1 MTDFYSEIKRIVTS
15 TEVTKKYAKMTLF
28 LVVITF
34 AYNTFILP
42 INLVAGGA
50 GGLGVLF
57 NALFSIDPAFVIFAI
72 SFFMFLLAFLFLDAE
87 EVVATLFVAIVYP
100 LLLKAFE
107 GIDQIFLVDTSHT
120 LVLVVFGAILTGVGQ
135 GSILRLGLNF
145 GGLSVLSKVIYK
157 YTRVSVTFINAFV
170 NATIVVIG
178 AFALG
183 FLMILYAILFLVIS
197 RMISERVILGRSNNK
212 TFKIISRA
220 PVKIENFI
228 HNELKHDVTIYD
240 TYGVYKEK
248 SKKLIMTV
256 IPTSEFTILRDYV
269 KSVDK
274 NAFIFITDT
283 YEAKRQ
289 DVMINENSVK

>member
-15 TEVTKKYAKMTLF
+15 TKVTKKYAKMTLF
-28 LVVITF
+28 LVVIAF

-42 INLVAGGA
+42 TNLVAGGA

-100 LLLKAFE
+100 LLLKAFQ

-120 LVLVVFGAILTGVGQ
+120 LVLVVFGAILTGFGQ

-157 YTRVSVTFINAFV
+157 YTRVSVTFINAIV

-178 AFALG
+178 AFTLG
-183 FLMILYAILFLVIS
+183 FLMILYAVLFLGIS
-197 RMISERVILGRSNNK
+197 RIVSERVILGRSNNK
-212 TFKIISRA
+212 TFKIISRS

-228 HNELKHDVTIYD
+228 HDELKHDVTIYD
-240 TYGVYKEK
+240 TYGAYKEK
-248 SKKLIMTV
+248 NKKLIMTV
-256 IPTSEFTILRDYV
+256 IPTSQFTILRDYV

-283 YEAKRQ
+283 YEAERQ